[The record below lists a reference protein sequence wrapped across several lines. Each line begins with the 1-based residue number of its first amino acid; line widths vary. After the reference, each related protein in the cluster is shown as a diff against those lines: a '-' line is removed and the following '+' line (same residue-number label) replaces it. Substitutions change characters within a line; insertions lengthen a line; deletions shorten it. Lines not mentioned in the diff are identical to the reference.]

1 MADTTLADA
10 LSLITKVSSA
20 TNKRLTLLEKVIG
33 KKAPVLGQETG
44 PKKPRQVVQKAAPVI
59 VTDFGKKAEQ
69 DLGRLGG
76 DPGQGGKDGEG
87 GAGGKGGI
95 GKLLGGALLVLG
107 GLAALVQGLMTD
119 GPLKGLLKILAK
131 GGIIGGIKL
140 FASSA
145 GKALKGF
152 GKKFAKIMPKNLFK
166 NVITAAKGFLSKIGK
181 FLLKPF
187 AKIAGKGGAK
197 ALFGTIGKLFFKF
210 LKPVLKRIPGI
221 GSLISWGF
229 AISRFKSGDLVGG
242 LIDVA
247 SGIAT
252 LFPGIGT
259 GISIGLDVLNAF
271 LDTKKGKEEKVEP
284 GGAPGGI
291 GAFFGK
297 IKDKIMNNFPIKNL
311 VQFYTGV
318 GKVMTGDFKEG
329 FTQMAFAIPFMK
341 PLAEFL
347 FGETDEETG
356 EKGKGAI
363 SSLSGFFGPIKD
375 KLLGKVLNIL
385 PEKILGVS
393 VRNRV
398 ADLLGINLGAIEDD
412 PEEAAK
418 NAEAEKAQSQAKIK
432 RMIAEEQA
440 RIKRSESGE
449 NEYWGREG
457 KGVEKSQKKIAE
469 LEAKLAGRQDGGP
482 VNKNTPY
489 MVGEAGPE
497 LFIPKNNGDVVDNKT
512 VNILKNTLDKKTFVD
527 TTNINIKIASQQIA
541 ELEKNNM
548 LLQAILE
555 KSNASTNVITNNSTV
570 TNMNSQRGLRD
581 LQEAYS

>member
-10 LSLITKVSSA
+10 LSLITKVSST
-20 TNKRLTLLEKVIG
+20 TNKRLSLLEKVSG
-33 KKAPVLGQETG
+33 KKAPALGQETG

-69 DLGRLGG
+69 DLGRMGG
-76 DPGQGGKDGEG
+76 DPGQGGDG
-87 GAGGKGGI
+87 GAGGKGGGGGL
-95 GKLLGGALLVLG
+95 GKLTAAALLVLG
-107 GLAALVQGLMTD
+107 GVAALVTGLMSD
-119 GPLKGLLKILAK
+119 GPLKGFLKILAK

-140 FASSA
+140 FAATA
-145 GKALKGF
+145 GKSLKKF
-152 GKKFAKIMPKNLFK
+152 GKLFAKILPKNLFK

-271 LDTKKGKEEKVEP
+271 LDVKKGKEDGVKPE
-284 GGAPGGI
+284 GAPGGI

-311 VQFYTGV
+311 VEFYSGV
-318 GKVMTGDFKEG
+318 GKVFTGNFKEG

-341 PLAEFL
+341 PLANFL
-347 FGETDEETG
+347 FGEREEVDPETG
-356 EKGKGAI
+356 EVTKKKSIMQALRESMFDKFKGMW
-363 SSLSGFFGPIKD
+363 P
-375 KLLGKVLNIL
+375 KLPKWIRWLASKTLPKNVINMLEAEHGETDLGDM
-385 PEKILGVS
+385 EMGS
-393 VRNRV
+393 
-398 ADLLGINLGAIEDD
+398 EE
-412 PEEAAK
+412 PEEAP
-418 NAEAEKAQSQAKIK
+418 
-432 RMIAEEQA
+432 R
-440 RIKRSESGE
+440 
-449 NEYWGREG
+449 
-457 KGVEKSQKKIAE
+457 KSKTKT
-469 LEAKLAGRQDGGP
+469 RRRGGP
-482 VNKNTPY
+482 VRKNEEY
-489 MVGEAGPE
+489 LVGEEGPE
-497 LFIPKNNGDVVDNKT
+497 LFVPDGDGSIKTNKETQTALGSTAIVKGLHNNSKIIGKIGQTN
-512 VNILKNTLDKKTFVD
+512 VNLLKAQLKMLEES
-527 TTNINIKIASQQIA
+527 TNLLRQIA
-541 ELEKNNM
+541 EKDISGGNN
-548 LLQAILE
+548 II
-555 KSNASTNVITNNSTV
+555 SNNSSV
-570 TNMNSQRGLRD
+570 TNMNNTRNLRD
-581 LQEAYS
+581 LQEMYA